1 MELVSK
7 QFRKQRSVTFGALV
21 SRQFRKQRLARLAV
35 LAASRGPDPSFTAM
49 YLSPAT
55 GPLPERKGSQSPGL
69 ELFLGN
75 SESNVWHYGLPAAG
89 PIRPSLPW
97 CLSPATGSLDPSGK
111 AVKASGLE
119 LVSMQ
124 FRKQRLALWAAS
136 RGPDPSFTMVFEP
149 CDRVRGP
156 ERKGSQSVRFG
167 ASFEAVEKATFV
179 W

>member
-1 MELVSK
+1 MDLSGRAVKASGLELVSK

-75 SESNVWHYGLPAAG
+75 SESNVWQYKLPAAG
-89 PIRPSLPW
+89 PIRPSLLCIEP
-97 CLSPATGSLDPSGK
+97 CDRVLGPERKGSQRP
-111 AVKASGLE
+111 GLE
-119 LVSMQ
+119 LVSRQ

-136 RGPDPSFTMVFEP
+136 RGPDPSFTAMVFEP
-149 CDRVRGP
+149 CDKVLGP
-156 ERKGSQSVRFG
+156 ERKGNES
-167 ASFEAVEKATFV
+167 
-179 W
+179 